1 MEKIL
6 NNKISILFMFLI
18 LKQIIITSITAL
30 LANKVRSFLTMLG
43 IIIGVGAVILII
55 SVGAG
60 AQSLIINQ
68 VESLGTNLIGVLPGK
83 AEDEGPPASVMGIII
98 TTLTYEDAQALND
111 KKNVPN
117 ILDVVAYSK
126 SVGPVSWQGTSY
138 DTSLNGTTIGYLA
151 VEGGEVASGRFFTKE
166 EEVNLSKV
174 IVLGSTVKKEIFG
187 DSDAIGQK
195 VKVNKLNLDVIGVM
209 GERGTVAFQDYDDQV
224 LIPIKTMQK
233 LIAGVNHIS
242 LLRAKVDDDKNID
255 TAINDVI
262 LTLRDRH
269 NITDQTGKNDDFTTR
284 SAAQAL
290 DIITTITDALKFFLA
305 TMAALSL
312 IVGGVGIMN
321 IMLVSVSERTREI
334 GLRKAVGASNN
345 NILIQFLLESIAIT
359 FLGGL
364 MGIIG
369 GALISFIVAK
379 IAQVLG
385 YNWDYAVSLF
395 SIFLAIS
402 VSTIIGIIFGLYPAR
417 KASRLEPVE
426 ALRYE

>member
-1 MEKIL
+1 
-6 NNKISILFMFLI
+6 
-18 LKQIIITSITAL
+18 
-30 LANKVRSFLTMLG
+30 
-43 IIIGVGAVILII
+43 
-55 SVGAG
+55 
-60 AQSLIINQ
+60 
-68 VESLGTNLIGVLPGK
+68 
-83 AEDEGPPASVMGIII
+83 
-98 TTLTYEDAQALND
+98 
-111 KKNVPN
+111 
-117 ILDVVAYSK
+117 
-126 SVGPVSWQGTSY
+126 
-138 DTSLNGTTIGYLA
+138 
-151 VEGGEVASGRFFTKE
+151 
-166 EEVNLSKV
+166 
-174 IVLGSTVKKEIFG
+174 VKKEIFG

>member
-1 MEKIL
+1 
-6 NNKISILFMFLI
+6 MFLI

-111 KKNVPN
+111 KKNVSN

-255 TAINDVI
+255 TAINDG
-262 LTLRDRH
+262 T
-269 NITDQTGKNDDFTTR
+269 
-284 SAAQAL
+284 
-290 DIITTITDALKFFLA
+290 
-305 TMAALSL
+305 
-312 IVGGVGIMN
+312 
-321 IMLVSVSERTREI
+321 
-334 GLRKAVGASNN
+334 
-345 NILIQFLLESIAIT
+345 
-359 FLGGL
+359 
-364 MGIIG
+364 
-369 GALISFIVAK
+369 VA
-379 IAQVLG
+379 
-385 YNWDYAVSLF
+385 N
-395 SIFLAIS
+395 
-402 VSTIIGIIFGLYPAR
+402 
-417 KASRLEPVE
+417 
-426 ALRYE
+426 